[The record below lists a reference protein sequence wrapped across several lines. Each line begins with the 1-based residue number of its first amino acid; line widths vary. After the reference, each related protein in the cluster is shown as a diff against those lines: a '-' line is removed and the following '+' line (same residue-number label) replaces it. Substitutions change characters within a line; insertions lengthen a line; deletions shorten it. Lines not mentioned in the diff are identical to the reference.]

1 MCSLLKDLKGSTEMS
16 ERMETRLETK
26 EMPDT
31 SSDFSASSI
40 GVWLGRLLASQ
51 ILDCNGN
58 SV

>member
-16 ERMETRLETK
+16 ERTETRLETK

-40 GVWLGRLLASQ
+40 M
-51 ILDCNGN
+51 D
-58 SV
+58 